1 MRRGVR
7 LGEAGGINR
16 RLEWVSQHLR
26 CRMLPRRVFFGYSF
40 GSFIG
45 VTTFSEVS
53 PRIDFIRDYDPLP
66 MRCRRAMRARAAS
79 GIDQLATDGVHRFD
93 DLVEVLR

>member
-7 LGEAGGINR
+7 PGGAADMNWFP
-16 RLEWVSQHLR
+16 EWITQLLSR
-26 CRMLPRRVFFGYSF
+26 RMLPRRVFFGYSF

-45 VTTFSEVS
+45 VVTFLEVS

-66 MRCRRAMRARAAS
+66 MRCRRAARAGAAS
-79 GIDQLATDGVHRFD
+79 GID
-93 DLVEVLR
+93 